1 MVAEVM
7 FTISWEFA
15 SSHIST
21 NCEPVFDSVEIF
33 VSPAHQ
39 ECREGSQP
47 TRSRRCSPP
56 MVAAQVTEVGALP
69 RSLRVGVSE
78 GRVAKAGIGCS
89 LFLCL
94 PEDFLPC
101 LKLLHSG
108 FCY

>member
-1 MVAEVM
+1 MM